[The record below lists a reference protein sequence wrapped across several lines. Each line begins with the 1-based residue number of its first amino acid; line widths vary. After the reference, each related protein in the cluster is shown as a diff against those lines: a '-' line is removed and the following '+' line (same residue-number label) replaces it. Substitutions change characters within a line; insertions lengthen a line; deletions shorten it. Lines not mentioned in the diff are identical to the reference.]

1 MTNTLLHAKWL
12 RDNYKINIEILLNHK
27 RSGLR
32 ADWWD
37 KDFYWT
43 WEQYK
48 IAQGI
53 YVTLKRGV
61 KVVDAITFEE
71 GQG

>member
-1 MTNTLLHAKWL
+1 MQ
-12 RDNYKINIEILLNHK
+12 ILINHK

-32 ADWWD
+32 SDFWD
-37 KDFYWT
+37 KDFAWT

-48 IAQGI
+48 IAQRL
-53 YVTLKRGV
+53 YVNLKRGV

-71 GQG
+71 GEG